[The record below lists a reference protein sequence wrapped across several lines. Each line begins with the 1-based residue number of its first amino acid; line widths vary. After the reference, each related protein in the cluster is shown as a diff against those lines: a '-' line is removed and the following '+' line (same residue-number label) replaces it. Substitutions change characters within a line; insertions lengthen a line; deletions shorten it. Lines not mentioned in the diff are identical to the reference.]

1 MDNALS
7 VLPNAGS
14 TEGNRTRDKV
24 HEATN
29 KEITEISRCAG
40 RSLSKVRA
48 NSQVP

>member
-14 TEGNRTRDKV
+14 TEANRTRDKV

-29 KEITEISRCAG
+29 KEITETSTLR
-40 RSLSKVRA
+40 R
-48 NSQVP
+48 QVAFEGPLIR